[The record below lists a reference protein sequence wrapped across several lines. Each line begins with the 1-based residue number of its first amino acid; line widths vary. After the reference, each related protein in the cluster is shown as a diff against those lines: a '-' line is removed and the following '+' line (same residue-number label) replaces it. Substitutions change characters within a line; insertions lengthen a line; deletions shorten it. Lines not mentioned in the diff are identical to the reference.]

1 MDTRNRR
8 RGRDQDRV
16 STSSRDDARA
26 WVRLY
31 VRAAGELGSRGL
43 AACFP
48 IGREQLCA
56 EDQYNAE
63 RLAAAPD
70 FSLALASDRKSVVL
84 TWTEDGTSERY
95 PLWPHDERAGND
107 GAKNAA
113 AMEATTDRETGGL
126 RAGGSGSSFRA

>member
-1 MDTRNRR
+1 M
-8 RGRDQDRV
+8 

-31 VRAAGELGSRGL
+31 VRAACELGSRGL

-56 EDQYNAE
+56 EDQNNAE
-63 RLAAAPD
+63 RLAATPD
-70 FSLALASDRKSVVL
+70 FSLALASDGKSAVL

-95 PLWPHDERAGND
+95 PLWPHDERAGEEE
-107 GAKNAA
+107 AKRGGGGG
-113 AMEATTDRETGGL
+113 TD
-126 RAGGSGSSFRA
+126 

>member
-1 MDTRNRR
+1 MDTRHRR

-56 EDQYNAE
+56 EDPNNAE
-63 RLAAAPD
+63 RLAATPD
-70 FSLALASDRKSVVL
+70 FSLALASDGKSAVL

-95 PLWPHDERAGND
+95 PLWPTTSAG
-107 GAKNAA
+107 GEEEAK
-113 AMEATTDRETGGL
+113 RSTGG
-126 RAGGSGSSFRA
+126 SND